1 MISWESA
8 LLVYGVVLF
17 GCLLFGASIGAA
29 MGLVGILGVT
39 LAGGAR
45 MWTSLGDVVFATGT
59 NFTLASVPLFVFMG
73 EIILRS
79 GMSQRFYGG
88 LSKLLSHVRG
98 ALAHSNIVGCAIF
111 AALCGSTVAT
121 ALTIGTVALPE
132 MRKRGYKDRLTFGTL
147 TGGGCLGIL
156 IPPSIPMIIYG
167 SMTNESIIDL
177 FMAGVV
183 PGIMLA
189 IIFLIYVAVR
199 VRIEPDLVPK
209 AEPLPQR
216 AELARAAVDVV
227 PVLVLIAMIFSSM
240 YFGLVTPTEAAALG
254 CALALLMGLFYRQ
267 ITLRLFWA
275 AVSQTVTT
283 TAIVLFITI
292 NAQFLSYA
300 VVQSGIGRGV
310 AEAMVQTNLGL
321 FVFFCLLYVFY
332 LILGMFLDG
341 LSLILLTVPILY
353 PAMTKMGFNG
363 VWLGVLMVVF
373 IELGALTPPMGLNLF
388 AIQSISR
395 RTTLGEVAMSS
406 MPFAI
411 MISLFAFF
419 LYFFPQ
425 IVLFLPNTMR
435 GL

>member
-1 MISWESA
+1 MTWESA
-8 LLVYGVVLF
+8 LVVYGVVLA
-17 GCLLFGASIGAA
+17 GCLLFGTSIGAA

-39 LAGGAR
+39 LAGGTQ

-79 GMSQRFYGG
+79 GMSQRFYSG
-88 LSKLLSHVRG
+88 LSGLLSNVRG

-156 IPPSIPMIIYG
+156 IPPSIPLIIYG
-167 SMTNESIIDL
+167 SMTNESIIEL
-177 FMAGVV
+177 FMAGVI
-183 PGIMLA
+183 PGILLT
-189 IIFLIYVAVR
+189 IIFLMYVAIR
-199 VRIEPDLVPK
+199 TRIEPDLVPK
-209 AEPLPQR
+209 TEPTLPR
-216 AELARAAVDVV
+216 AELIKAAIDVV
-227 PVLVLIAMIFSSM
+227 PVLLLIGMIFSSM

-254 CALALLMGLFYRQ
+254 CALALLMGTFYRVL
-267 ITLRLFWA
+267 TFRLFWA

-300 VVQSGIGRGV
+300 VVQSGVGRGV
-310 AEAMVQTNLGL
+310 AEAMVATNFGL
-321 FVFFCLLYVFY
+321 FAFFCLLYVFY
-332 LILGMFLDG
+332 LVLGMFLDG

-395 RTTLGEVAMSS
+395 QSALSEVARSS
-406 MPFAI
+406 APFAI
-411 MISLFAFF
+411 LISLFAFL
-419 LYFFPQ
+419 LYFFPE
-425 IVLFLPNTMR
+425 IVLFLPNSMR
-435 GL
+435 RM